1 VRDVPSKAEEKREM
15 NLNKP
20 IFDSHRNEESFN
32 ILAKDEL
39 IKKEN
44 LVIRDS
50 SKMELQNI
58 SEEANLKIVEAAAD
72 EELNKA
78 IASRLDPAWLKRELE
93 GAN

>member
-1 VRDVPSKAEEKREM
+1 M

-20 IFDSHRNEESFN
+20 IFYSHRNEESSN
-32 ILAKDEL
+32 ILAKDDL

-78 IASRLDPAWLKRELE
+78 IAARLDPAWLKRELE

>member
-1 VRDVPSKAEEKREM
+1 M

-20 IFDSHRNEESFN
+20 IFYSHRNEESSN
-32 ILAKDEL
+32 ILAKDDL

-58 SEEANLKIVEAAAD
+58 SEEANLKIVEAAAAD